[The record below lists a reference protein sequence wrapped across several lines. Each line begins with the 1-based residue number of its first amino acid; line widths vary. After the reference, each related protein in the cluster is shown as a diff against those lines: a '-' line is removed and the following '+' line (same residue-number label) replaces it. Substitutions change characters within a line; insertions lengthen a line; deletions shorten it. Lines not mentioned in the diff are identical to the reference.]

1 MAAATPGRAPL
12 LPDGTMQGSC
22 REEDH
27 DARRRSALVMYMVH
41 CTLYMV
47 WVSIPEQYSPGL
59 HGMVSENN
67 IVDYRREK
75 ERYQH

>member
-1 MAAATPGRAPL
+1 
-12 LPDGTMQGSC
+12 
-22 REEDH
+22 
-27 DARRRSALVMYMVH
+27 MYMVH

-47 WVSIPEQYSPGL
+47 WDSIPEQYSPGL
-59 HGMVSENN
+59 HGMVSKNN